1 MDLALNEQQEM
12 LRKMA
17 RDFLTT
23 ECPKKLVRDMEE
35 DAKGY
40 SPEVWRKM
48 AELGWLGLPFA
59 EQYGGMASS
68 FFDLCVL
75 LEEIGRACL
84 PGPFFPTVVLAGMAI
99 ADAGDDAQKQ
109 DFLTAITNG
118 ERIVAFAI
126 DEASGGYDAASIAVE
141 AHHQGDH
148 YTVKGTK
155 LFVQYA
161 NVADWILCV
170 ARTKKSQKP
179 EDGITMLLV
188 KNEQPGVTCTVMPT
202 LAKDKQC
209 EVVFNGAK
217 GIALGKPD
225 HGWAEVAKLVQRAA
239 VAKSVEMVGGAQ
251 QVVEMSVAYAKERVQ
266 FDKPIASFQAIQH
279 HCANMALNVDTARL
293 LAYQAACKIT
303 DGEPCE
309 SEAAMCKAWAS
320 DAYQRVVML
329 GHQVHGAIGF
339 TLDHDMQLYSRRAK
353 AAEVAL
359 GDADYQRELLA
370 QQLEA

>member
-1 MDLALNEQQEM
+1 MDLGLNEQQEM

-35 DAKGY
+35 DEKGY
-40 SPEVWRKM
+40 SLELWRKM

-75 LEEIGRACL
+75 MEEMGRACL
-84 PGPFFPTVVLAGMAI
+84 PSPFFPTVILSGLAI

-109 DFLTAITNG
+109 EFLTAITNG

-148 YTVKGTK
+148 YTVKGPK

-179 EDGITMLLV
+179 EDGITLLLV
-188 KNEQPGVTCTVMPT
+188 KNEQPGV
-202 LAKDKQC
+202 K
-209 EVVFNGAK
+209 
-217 GIALGKPD
+217 
-225 HGWAEVAKLVQRAA
+225 
-239 VAKSVEMVGGAQ
+239 
-251 QVVEMSVAYAKERVQ
+251 
-266 FDKPIASFQAIQH
+266 
-279 HCANMALNVDTARL
+279 
-293 LAYQAACKIT
+293 
-303 DGEPCE
+303 
-309 SEAAMCKAWAS
+309 
-320 DAYQRVVML
+320 
-329 GHQVHGAIGF
+329 
-339 TLDHDMQLYSRRAK
+339 
-353 AAEVAL
+353 
-359 GDADYQRELLA
+359 
-370 QQLEA
+370 